1 MFINCYQLSGR
12 IWRDL
17 GDCNLYAFFFSY
29 RICQI
34 ELKQRIESLTEELQ
48 RINEALQYPL
58 DTDSYVKKLINAK
71 HKITIVSNILQTTQ
85 ERLNKVHQAV
95 ERSTAK
101 RKTLLDN
108 SSAYSSS
115 TAEPDKEEPA
125 QAETDTQQQQQ

>member
-1 MFINCYQLSGR
+1 LT
-12 IWRDL
+12 
-17 GDCNLYAFFFSY
+17 FS

-58 DTDSYVKKLINAK
+58 DTDSYVKKLVNAK

-95 ERSTAK
+95 EKSTAK

-108 SSAYSSS
+108 SFTYSSTS
-115 TAEPDKEEPA
+115 TEANKEPVEAESDK
-125 QAETDTQQQQQ
+125 QQ